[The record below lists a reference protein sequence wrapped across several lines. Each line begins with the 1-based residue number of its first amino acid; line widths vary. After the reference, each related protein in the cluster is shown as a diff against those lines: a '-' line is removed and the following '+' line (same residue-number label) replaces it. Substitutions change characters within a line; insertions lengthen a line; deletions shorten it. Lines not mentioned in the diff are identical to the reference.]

1 MTQVARP
8 RQLPGDGE
16 AAKLHGPP
24 QSKLPS
30 PRRDPDIRHS
40 ETMVEP
46 VPRGNGPRMIK
57 DAATSQLECNPGGHN
72 MHRLRISGYRRAA
85 VSRSRG
91 YAGSRRLRRRS
102 SRHSERDGQRSE
114 HQDCGDK
121 DGIPGIVAGALALM
135 NQAKTSVNRI

>member
-1 MTQVARP
+1 MIQVYTP
-8 RQLPGDGE
+8 RQLPCDGG
-16 AAKLHGPP
+16 ASKLHGQP
-24 QSKLPS
+24 QSQLHS

-91 YAGSRRLRRRS
+91 YAAAPAIRPVISAFRS
-102 SRHSERDGQRSE
+102 PKR
-114 HQDCGDK
+114 
-121 DGIPGIVAGALALM
+121 LM
-135 NQAKTSVNRI
+135 NRFTRPPWTVMFNAPTTASDTPTSTGPHPYR